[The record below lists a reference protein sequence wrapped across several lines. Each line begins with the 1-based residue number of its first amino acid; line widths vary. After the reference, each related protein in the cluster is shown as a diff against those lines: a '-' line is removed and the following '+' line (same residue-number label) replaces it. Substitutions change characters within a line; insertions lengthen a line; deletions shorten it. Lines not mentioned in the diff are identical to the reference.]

1 MVSMRSMTGH
11 GRGSAETDG
20 RRVTV
25 EVRAVNHRFLDLK
38 LRVPLEADT
47 ERRAAEAIRRR
58 VERGA
63 ITVAL
68 REEGPATRGV
78 RLDLA
83 LARGVYAALS
93 ELGRALGVEGPISM
107 SLVAAQPG
115 VLSFGEPAEGDALF
129 LAALDAA
136 LEAMVAMRR
145 AEGDALARDLAGR
158 LDRLETLTRDI
169 TRLASGAPVALAA
182 RLRERLDRLG
192 ADVPPERLAAEA
204 ALLADRADVTEELV
218 RLASH
223 LAQARELV
231 AAEAS
236 SGRKLDFLVQ
246 EMGREVN
253 TVGSKSPSAEISRC
267 VVEAKAELE
276 KIREQVQNVE

>member
-1 MVSMRSMTGH
+1 MTGH
-11 GRGSAETDG
+11 GRGTAETDD

-38 LRVPLEADT
+38 VRVPLEAEV

-63 ITVAL
+63 ITVSV
-68 REEGPATRGV
+68 REEGPGTRAV
-78 RLDLA
+78 RVDLP
-83 LARGVYAALS
+83 LARGVFDALC
-93 ELGRALGVEGPISM
+93 ELQRNLGIQGPISM
-107 SLVAAQPG
+107 ALIASQPG
-115 VLSFGEPAEGDALF
+115 VLAFGEPPEGDALF

-145 AEGDALARDLAGR
+145 AEGEALARDLGAR
-158 LDRLETLTRDI
+158 LDRLEALARDI
-169 TRLASGAPVALAA
+169 TRLAGGMPLALAA

-223 LAQARELV
+223 LKQARELV
-231 AAEAS
+231 AAEAA